1 MSFDV
6 LGDIN
11 YLAALVAAI
20 VYFAIGAAWYAP
32 PVLGNAWMRA
42 IGRDPANPPS
52 PSPMLFIGTGI
63 AYFIQAV
70 VLAAIAR
77 TTGATELVDGLVLG
91 IFVGVG
97 VAATIVWV
105 NTAYEQ
111 RPPAL
116 FWINALNAVLGFAAM
131 AIIVTIWD

>member
-1 MSFDV
+1 MTFDV

-11 YLAALVAAI
+11 YLAALVAALA
-20 VYFAIGAAWYAP
+20 YFAIGAAWYS
-32 PVLGNAWMRA
+32 PVLFSKQWLRA
-42 IGRDPANPPS
+42 IGREGQQPETPGA
-52 PSPMLFIGTGI
+52 MLFVGTLI

-116 FWINALNAVLGFAAM
+116 FWINAMNAVLGFAAM
-131 AIIVTIWD
+131 AIIVTVWD